1 MYLVTNR
8 EIDPSRRGLAIFGDT
23 PNYKGPNELRLV
35 EITRSGRSY
44 RTHVVEDRVD
54 DPAEK
59 ELLGFGREED
69 VYGSALVAHR
79 VIDRARKAR
88 RNVLFFVHGFNND
101 VKAVVERAEILQRT
115 FNVDVLAFSWP
126 ANGGGARGVLD
137 YRSDKRDARASTGAL
152 DRVLAKMADYLEF
165 YNGKHRDAAWAGAID
180 KHPENAE
187 ARDAWFARALEANCK
202 FTVNALFHSMGNY
215 LLKQLLKS
223 SSSEGDRL
231 IFDNVVL
238 AAPDTN
244 ALDHELWVDR
254 IKARNRVY
262 VAINERDYALAAS
275 RMKAGQEQLAR
286 LGHCIHGLDAAN
298 ATYVDFTR
306 AKQVSRSHGYFAD
319 NAVKKNEQVRGFFKK
334 AFNGQVAETSLRYEV
349 DGNLY
354 RVR

>member
-8 EIDPSRRGLAIFGDT
+8 ELDPSRRGLAIFGDT
-23 PNYKGPNELRLV
+23 PNHKGPNELRLV
-35 EITRSGRSY
+35 EVTRSGKSY

-59 ELLGFGREED
+59 IKLGFAPDED
-69 VYGSALVAHR
+69 VFGSALVAHR
-79 VIDRARKAR
+79 VIDRARKAK

-101 VKAVVERAEILQRT
+101 VKAVVERAEVLQRT
-115 FNVDVLAFSWP
+115 YGVDVLAFSWP

-137 YRSDKRDARASTGAL
+137 YKSDKRDARASTGAL

-165 YNGKHRDAAWAGAID
+165 YNEKHRDAAWTAAAA
-180 KHPENAE
+180 KFPENAE

-223 SSSEGDRL
+223 TSSEGNRL

-244 ALDHELWVDR
+244 ALDHDLWVDR
-254 IKARNRVY
+254 IKARNRIY
-262 VAINERDYALAAS
+262 IAINERDYALAAS

-286 LGHCIHGLDAAN
+286 LGHCVHGLDAPS
-298 ATYVDFTR
+298 ATYVDFTGAAR
-306 AKQVSRSHGYFAD
+306 VARSHGYFAD
-319 NAVKKNEQVRGFFKK
+319 DAVKRNERVRGFFQR
-334 AFNGQVAETSLRYEV
+334 AFNGQVAETSLRYEI
-349 DGNLY
+349 DRNLY